1 MATYAIGDVQG
12 CRAELEA
19 LLATVGWSPARDRL
33 VFVGDL
39 VNRGPDS
46 LGVLRLV
53 HGLGAR
59 AVCVLGNHD
68 LHLLAVAE
76 DPARRRRQDTL
87 DAVLAAPD
95 RATLLA
101 WLRRCPLLHR
111 EPAHGVTVVHAG
123 LPPQWSVDLA
133 EACAGEVQA
142 VLAGPR
148 YRDLLARMYG
158 HTPACWSERLRGWS
172 RLRFTINSLTRLRFC
187 DPAGALALAEKGAP
201 GTQAP
206 HLQPWF
212 AVPERASSGTD
223 IVFGHWSTLRLSA
236 PERERYRVHPL
247 DSGCVWGGRMTAL
260 RLEDRRLFSVP
271 SQQPSWSSR

>member
-76 DPARRRRQDTL
+76 DAARKRRQDTL
-87 DAVLAAPD
+87 DAVLDAPD
-95 RATLLA
+95 RDTLLT

-111 EPAHGVTVVHAG
+111 EAAHGVTVVHAG
-123 LPPQWSVDLA
+123 LPPQWSVDTA

-142 VLAGPR
+142 ALAGPR

-158 HTPACWSERLRGWS
+158 HTPGRWSERLRGWS
-172 RLRFTINSLTRLRFC
+172 RLRFTINALTRLRFC
-187 DPAGALALAEKGAP
+187 DPAGALALTDKGAP

-212 AVPERASSGTD
+212 AVPARASRDTD

-247 DSGCVWGGRMTAL
+247 DSGCVWGGHLTAL

-271 SQQPSWSSR
+271 SQQPSWSDR